1 MIKMIYIG
9 SDTTLS
15 TWGGR
20 PCVFLKQYDI
30 CSFFSMAVTGL
41 YDVILDRTNEEMGYF
56 IFNKDS

>member
-15 TWGGR
+15 N
-20 PCVFLKQYDI
+20 CVYLKQYDI
-30 CSFFSMAVTGL
+30 CSFSSMVVTGL
-41 YDVILDRTNEEMGYF
+41 YDVVLDRTNEEMGYF